1 MRPNQ
6 SAPPQ
11 PASPG
16 THLVAGPIGPLEV
29 TLTAGTGAPA
39 AARAHVKTW
48 LAGRAGATTIIDA
61 RLAVSEL
68 VTNSIQHADAP
79 VDAPIEVRA
88 SVAADVLSL
97 EVQDRGT
104 GGAIT
109 RRTPDL
115 QHGGGF
121 GLNVVDI
128 VSRRWGVDR
137 AAGTRV
143 WAELAFSAAGPDL

>member
-11 PASPG
+11 PAAPG
-16 THLVAGPIGPLEV
+16 THLGAGPIGPLEV

-39 AARAHVKTW
+39 AARAHVMAW
-48 LAGRAGATTIIDA
+48 LAGHAGPATIVDA
-61 RLAVSEL
+61 RLAISEL
-68 VTNSIQHADAP
+68 VTNSIQHAGAP
-79 VDAPIEVRA
+79 VDAPIHLRA

-97 EVQDRGT
+97 EIQDRGT

-121 GLNVVDI
+121 GLNVVDV

-137 AAGTRV
+137 GAGTRV
-143 WAELAFSAAGPDL
+143 WAELAFSAAGPHM